1 MVHKRHLTLTISR
14 SDVTSGGSKI
24 LNLPCSL
31 ASLEFCGQ
39 FVTLVSLVSFV
50 SFVSLVTHATNV
62 LFLGGHQGSFSCKH
76 DQRWSMLTVAETS
89 LLKNV

>member
-50 SFVSLVTHATNV
+50 SLVTHATNV

-76 DQRWSMLTVAETS
+76 DQRWSMLTVAGTG